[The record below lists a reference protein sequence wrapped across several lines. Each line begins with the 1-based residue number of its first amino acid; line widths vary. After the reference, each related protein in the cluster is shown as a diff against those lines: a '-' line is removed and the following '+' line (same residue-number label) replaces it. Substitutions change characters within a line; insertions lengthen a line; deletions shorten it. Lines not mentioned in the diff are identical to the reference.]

1 MVQLLLE
8 SGALCERD
16 TFQGERCLYNALND
30 RIRNLLL
37 SYEYTKST
45 DPLQPFAAH
54 LTSLLTRE
62 TPRTCDLSVVTT
74 NETFHLHKFVL
85 AARSP
90 HFQKKLSV
98 APESTSWRIPAAIPA
113 QAFGIAIRYIYFGE
127 VPRDVGG
134 GPGTGYTEDEVLEGV
149 DKISKQLEI
158 RSLWEG
164 ILEGDDRRLARQRRE
179 NEVKKG
185 RLQMDAWF
193 RNNVLRH
200 KVVVDTDKAGDVRW
214 E

>member
-16 TFQGERCLYNALND
+16 TFQGERCLYNALNG

-54 LTSLLTRE
+54 LTSLLIRE
-62 TPRTCDLSVVTT
+62 TPQTCDLSVVTT

-90 HFQKKLSV
+90 YFQRKLSIT
-98 APESTSWRIPAAIPA
+98 PESTSWKIPAPIPS

-134 GPGTGYTEDEVLEGV
+134 GPGTGYTEDEVLEGI

-179 NEVKKG
+179 NEVNKG
-185 RLQMDAWF
+185 RLQMETWF
-193 RNNVLRH
+193 RDNVLKH
-200 KVVVDTDKAGDVRW
+200 KVVVDTAKAGGMRW

>member
-1 MVQLLLE
+1 MVRLLLE

-16 TFQGERCLYNALND
+16 TFQGARCLYNALND

-37 SYEYTKST
+37 AYEYTKST

-54 LTSLLTRE
+54 FTSLLTKE
-62 TPRTCDLSVVTT
+62 TPRTCDLSVVTI

-90 HFQKKLSV
+90 YFQRKLSI
-98 APESTSWRIPAAIPA
+98 APESNSWKIPSAIPP
-113 QAFGIAIRYIYFGE
+113 QAFGIAIRYIYFCE

-134 GPGTGYTEDEVLEGV
+134 GPGTGYTEDEVLEGI
-149 DKISKQLEI
+149 DKISKHLEI

-179 NEVKKG
+179 DEVKKG
-185 RLQMDAWF
+185 RQQMDAWF
-193 RNNVLRH
+193 RDNVLKH
-200 KVVVDTDKAGDVRW
+200 KVVVDTAKAGDIRW